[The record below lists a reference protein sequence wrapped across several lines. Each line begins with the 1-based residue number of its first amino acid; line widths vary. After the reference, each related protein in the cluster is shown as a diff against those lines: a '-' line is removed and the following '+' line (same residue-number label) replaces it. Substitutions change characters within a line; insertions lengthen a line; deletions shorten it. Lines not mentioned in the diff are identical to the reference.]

1 MSGIHVYNRLKE
13 CHEGENNFKIFRG
26 ASVLG
31 NPYTDIKDR
40 ETKAQFVCKNREEA
54 LEKYSHYF
62 DVMYNSNIA
71 FKRAIDNLYEL
82 YKTGKPVYLE
92 CYCHPQKCHG
102 DVIAEKL
109 QQRLIKEKLKKN
121 D

>member
-1 MSGIHVYNRLKE
+1 MFIV
-13 CHEGENNFKIFRG
+13 
-26 ASVLG
+26 
-31 NPYTDIKDR
+31 KDR
-40 ETKAQFVCKNREEA
+40 DEA
-54 LEKYSHYF
+54 ISNYEHYF

-109 QQRLIKEKLKKN
+109 QQRLIKEKLKKK
-121 D
+121 